1 MSDQQKEKNGQFS
14 PAVMVDSFVK
24 ISVVGKFVV
33 SCEKEPG
40 VVEGYVVIAVLKA
53 VLACVWGGA
62 IVVGTGVVMTVV
74 GSSSGVVVT

>member
-1 MSDQQKEKNGQFS
+1 MDADGVSDS
-14 PAVMVDSFVK
+14 VVMVDSFVK